1 MNNSL
6 KAMQALRGLY
16 LKRGS
21 EHPPGGGTTKS
32 RRRAMAAAPTAC
44 VACPTK

>member
-1 MNNSL
+1 MSNSL

-16 LKRGS
+16 LKKGS

-32 RRRAMAAAPTAC
+32 PGRGYGGRPKC
-44 VACPTK
+44 VRSVSDK